1 MPAVAGPLGDGLGDP
16 QSHRVEVDIGVGPG
30 VVDRRRNLV
39 VVQRECDLGQA
50 RRTGRGLQVAHV
62 GLDRPE
68 QCGLVPL
75 AATADHPAER
85 IRLDRV
91 AENRAGA
98 VCLDVIDCARVDPG
112 VAVGPAEHVGLGV
125 GVGREHAVGPA
136 VVVDRAAGDH
146 GQDPIAVASRV
157 GKPLENQHA
166 AALRTGVAV
175 GVGRERLD
183 PAVGRQ
189 DAADLIE
196 AQRHRRGDQSIDPAG
211 EDHVGLAGAQRLNPG
226 VHGDQRRRTRGVD
239 RHRRA
244 AEVVEVGHPV
254 GDDRTRGAGDGVGVR
269 GARVHHRQVAVVV
282 GGAADKDPDAGAA
295 QARRRDAGVLE
306 GLPGQLERESLLRV
320 DVVGFHLRQREELGV
335 ESLQVGQISAPGAG
349 LGDPLGKP
357 RLVHE
362 LRPAT
367 LRQVGDGVAA
377 FQQRIPH
384 LVGGVHLAGES
395 GSQPDDRDIGE
406 IGCAGP
412 VLVGI
417 DGLGLR
423 FALDNH
429 RRQSLD
435 GGVPEGHR
443 RRQGDP
449 GEILDVAGHRHRVAR
464 GQAQLD
470 HRDGFVDRGGR
481 LSGGIGYPVAQPL
494 AHLGHRQV
502 APRRRQLA
510 TGYDGAFADVLRRF
524 VNGIVLLRHPAS
536 PRAWLRVL
544 PGHASSS
551 GKSLATFPL
560 RRLPSR

>member
-1 MPAVAGPLGDGLGDP
+1 MVTAGDQGIHSAG
-16 QSHRVEVDIGVGPG
+16 QHDIGF
-30 VVDRRRNLV
+30 
-39 VVQRECDLGQA
+39 
-50 RRTGRGLQVAHV
+50 T
-62 GLDRPE
+62 
-68 QCGLVPL
+68 
-75 AATADHPAER
+75 
-85 IRLDRV
+85 
-91 AENRAGA
+91 
-98 VCLDVIDCARVDPG
+98 
-112 VAVGPAEHVGLGV
+112 
-125 GVGREHAVGPA
+125 
-136 VVVDRAAGDH
+136 
-146 GQDPIAVASRV
+146 
-157 GKPLENQHA
+157 
-166 AALRTGVAV
+166 
-175 GVGRERLD
+175 
-183 PAVGRQ
+183 
-189 DAADLIE
+189 
-196 AQRHRRGDQSIDPAG
+196 
-211 EDHVGLAGAQRLNPG
+211 GAQCLHTG
-226 VHGDQRRRTRGVD
+226 VHGYQRGGAGGVH

-244 AEVVEVGHPV
+244 AEVIEVGNPV
-254 GDDRTRGAGDGVGVR
+254 GDDRTGGAGDGVGVR

-282 GGAADKDPDAGAA
+282 GGTADVNPDALAA
-295 QARRRDAGVLE
+295 QRRGRDPGVLE
-306 GLPGQLERESLLRV
+306 RLPGQLECHPLLRV

-362 LRPAT
+362 LRPAA

-412 VLVGI
+412 VLVGV

-494 AHLGHRQV
+494 AHLGHRQA